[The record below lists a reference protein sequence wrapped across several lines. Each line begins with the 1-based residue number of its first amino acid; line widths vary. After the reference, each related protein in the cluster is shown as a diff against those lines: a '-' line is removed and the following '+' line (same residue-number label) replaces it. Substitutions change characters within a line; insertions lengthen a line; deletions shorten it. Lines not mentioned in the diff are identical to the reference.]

1 MWYTILI
8 SNQIL
13 KRNSTIKD
21 SQMQEKNIT
30 IVTGS
35 SSGIGAGIVT
45 QLASLSYEPVVTF
58 KTDSI
63 AAQEIA
69 AKISGNKAINSYHLD
84 LSSDESIETFV
95 KDIKSRYDHIDT
107 LVCNA
112 GVDYHHNSF
121 EEIDVSEWRE
131 IFEVKVFGNFS
142 LIKKLLPLL
151 QKSKNPNIIFISAS
165 LANRP
170 DPFDPAYSSA
180 SSAVNTFADSLVYA
194 LKDYS
199 IRTNII
205 CPGPMD
211 TNLAYWKS
219 IKEQH
224 ADIFDSLKKSNPL
237 GLLTEPSDV
246 AAIINTIVETKIIN
260 GNTFFATGGTHLRP

>member
-1 MWYTILI
+1 
-8 SNQIL
+8 
-13 KRNSTIKD
+13 
-21 SQMQEKNIT
+21 MQEKNIA

-35 SSGIGAGIVT
+35 SHGLGAGVVNE
-45 QLASLSYEPVVTF
+45 LAHLGYEPIITYKTGESTAKELGSQISFNGGNDVTLR
-58 KTDSI
+58 
-63 AAQEIA
+63 
-69 AKISGNKAINSYHLD
+69 LD
-84 LSSDESIETFV
+84 LTSDESIDIFV
-95 KDIKSRYDHIDT
+95 QDIQSRYEHIDT
-107 LVCNA
+107 LICNA
-112 GVDYHHNSF
+112 GVDYHHESF

-151 QKSKNPNIIFISAS
+151 QKSDNPNIIFISAS

-170 DPFDPAYSSA
+170 DPLDPVYSSA

-199 IRTNII
+199 IRINII

-219 IKEQH
+219 VKEQH
-224 ADIFDSLKKSNPL
+224 AEIFDSLKKSNPL
-237 GLLTEPSDV
+237 GLLTEPTDI